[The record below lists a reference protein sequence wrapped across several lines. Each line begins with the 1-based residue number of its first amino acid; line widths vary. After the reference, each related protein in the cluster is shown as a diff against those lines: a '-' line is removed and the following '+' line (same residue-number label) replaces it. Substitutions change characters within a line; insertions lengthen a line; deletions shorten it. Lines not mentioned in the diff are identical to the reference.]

1 MSAMAMADPGSP
13 RKHLLNGSSS
23 NYFPSCCQS
32 LGRRLSEPF
41 LLSPQ
46 SDLLSLPPHLS
57 KDDTYTVF
65 AHEGSDRSPPKTL
78 GSTFVSRPRFD
89 PRQLL
94 DPRGY
99 NAVHSKKEEDSA
111 VMVWNRILIARPQ
124 TLLTNRRSANAT
136 RAKNMAWET

>member
-1 MSAMAMADPGSP
+1 MADPGSP

-23 NYFPSCCQS
+23 NYFPSNCQS
-32 LGRRLSEPF
+32 LSRRLSEPF
-41 LLSPQ
+41 LLSFQ
-46 SDLLSLPPHLS
+46 SDLLSLPPPLS

-65 AHEGSDRSPPKTL
+65 DHEGSDRSPPKTL

-99 NAVHSKKEEDSA
+99 NAMHPKKEEDNA
-111 VMVWNRILIARPQ
+111 VLVLNRILTAGFQ
-124 TLLTNRRSANAT
+124 NLLTTHRSANAT
-136 RAKNMAWET
+136 RAKNMVWEI